1 MRTPGTF
8 YDHGTKTEYIA
19 LSRVAEVAGVS
30 AHVITDAISNGTLTV
45 KEISGCKAVAVSDL
59 FQFRGVKV

>member
-30 AHVITDAISNGTLTV
+30 AHVITDAISNGALTV
-45 KEISGCKAVAVSDL
+45 TEISGCKAVAVSDL
-59 FQFRGVKV
+59 FQFREVKV

>member
-30 AHVITDAISNGTLTV
+30 AHVITDAISNGTLPV
-45 KEISGCKAVAVSDL
+45 REISGCKCVAVTDL
-59 FQFRGVKV
+59 FEFKGGAK